1 MVNKDLY
8 LLFEYARIKFT
19 DIDNK
24 IADYFYNRQ
33 PVANIGD
40 ISERIGVSTASVTRF
55 CKKIGVNNF
64 KELLYLYQQKL
75 DLQEPLRNTHGSLY
89 YDYLEMVKGVEGR
102 LSLDTVSDIVGE
114 IYKHRI
120 IHVFG
125 FGYSALAAADFKFR
139 FTRLGKFVEIVQDDS
154 SMRMITSLLN
164 SDSLV
169 LILSLKG
176 KNKKMIENVQ
186 EMTSRGIKVF
196 AITGNEKSKLVEH
209 ATVSLLTASLSG
221 EESTG
226 MISGQIPILMVI
238 DHIYVNYVSKYK
250 EEAHNWMLTEKP
262 FL

>member
-1 MVNKDLY
+1 MVNKDLF
-8 LLFEYARIKFT
+8 LLFEYSRIKFT

-24 IADYFYNRQ
+24 IVEYFYEKK

-40 ISERIGVSTASVTRF
+40 ISEHIGVSTASVTRF

-75 DLQEPLRNTHGSLY
+75 DQQEPLKNTHSSLY
-89 YDYLEMVKGVEGR
+89 YDYLEMVQGVESR
-102 LSLDTVSDIVGE
+102 LAIDTVSNIADE
-114 IYKHRI
+114 IHRHRI

-125 FGYSALAAADFKFR
+125 SGYSALSAADFKFR
-139 FTRLGKFVEIVQDDS
+139 FTRLGKFVEIVQDES
-154 SMRMITSLLN
+154 SMRMITNLLKP
-164 SDSLV
+164 DSLV

-176 KNKKMIENVQ
+176 KNKKMIDYAQ
-186 EMTSRGIKVF
+186 EMTANGIKVF
-196 AITGNEKSKLVEH
+196 SITGNEKSKLVEYS
-209 ATVSLLTASLSG
+209 TLSLLTASLSG

-226 MISGQIPILMVI
+226 MISGQIPILMAI

-250 EEAHNWMLTEKP
+250 EEVHNWMLTEKP

>member
-1 MVNKDLY
+1 MVNKDLF
-8 LLFEYARIKFT
+8 LLFEYAKIKFT

-24 IADYFYNRQ
+24 IAEYFYERQ
-33 PVANIGD
+33 PVASIGD
-40 ISERIGVSTASVTRF
+40 ISDQIGVSTASVTRF

-75 DLQEPLRNTHGSLY
+75 DQQEPLKKAHSSLY
-89 YDYLEMVKGVEGR
+89 YDYLEMVQNVESR
-102 LSLDTVSDIVGE
+102 LSLDAVSNFVDE
-114 IYKHRI
+114 LHQHQI

-125 FGYSALAAADFKFR
+125 SGYSALAAADFKFR

-154 SMRMITSLLN
+154 SMRMITTLLK

-176 KNKKMIENVQ
+176 KNKTMIENVH
-186 EMTSRGIKVF
+186 EMTTRGIKVF
-196 AITGNEKSKLVEH
+196 SITGNEKSKLLELS
-209 ATVSLLTASLSG
+209 TSNLLTASLSG

-226 MISGQIPILMVI
+226 MISGQIPVLMVI

-250 EEAHNWMLTEKP
+250 EEAHNWMLTEQP